1 MVPCHLFVAYLIE
14 LIATQQVK
22 GAIGRRKKD
31 ESTTKENDEQL
42 AFKITWICVAV
53 AHTINASL
61 CLGVTTYVVY
71 YHIHHP
77 TIGTMC
83 EVQGIIVWLK
93 NCSYAFTNRDLRHAA
108 LYPSA
113 SSPLPEIYKDCPYP
127 KNITVRN
134 LCYFWLAPTL
144 VYQPVYPRTSKIR
157 WSFVAKRVVEMV
169 GLGIFIW
176 LMSAQ
181 YAIPALLN
189 SVDKLA
195 MFNIPLI
202 AERIMKFS
210 TISLVIWLCGFFAI
224 FQSFLNALAEVTR
237 FADRSFYDDWW
248 NSPSVG
254 AYWRTWNKPIYLF
267 MKRHI
272 YSPLMGRGW
281 SPKTASLM
289 VFFFSA
295 VMHEV
300 LVGVPT
306 HNIIGKSNTQ
316 KSVIYL
322 HQLINIFFSH

>member
-1 MVPCHLFVAYLIE
+1 
-14 LIATQQVK
+14 
-22 GAIGRRKKD
+22 
-31 ESTTKENDEQL
+31 
-42 AFKITWICVAV
+42 
-53 AHTINASL
+53 
-61 CLGVTTYVVY
+61 
-71 YHIHHP
+71 
-77 TIGTMC
+77 MC